1 MQAVAPSSQTVST
14 VDPGEPTPEELAARC
29 QDGNPESFE
38 LLVEQFEA
46 RIYNFLCRFTGNS
59 HDAEDLTQETFVR
72 AFRGIRNYQPT
83 HAFSTWLFTIA
94 KRTAIKHFRSHR
106 PTEPLADE
114 EGGAGEGAD
123 HNDPGAMLAQKDEA
137 ISLWKLA
144 RRLKPNQHQALWLRY
159 GEGFSV
165 AETARIMETNQI
177 HVKVLLHRARGRLAK
192 LLGRPVEPGD

>member
-1 MQAVAPSSQTVST
+1 VS
-14 VDPGEPTPEELAARC
+14 DAADSRESTPEELAARC
-29 QDGNPESFE
+29 QTGCPDAFE
-38 LLVEQFEA
+38 ALVGVFEA
-46 RIYNFLCRFTGNS
+46 RIYNFLCRFTGNP
-59 HDAEDLTQETFVR
+59 HDAEDLTQETFVK

-114 EGGAGEGAD
+114 EGDPGEAAD

-137 ISLWKLA
+137 ISLWNLA
-144 RRLKPNQHQALWLRY
+144 RRLKPKQHEALWLRY

-192 LLGRPVEPGD
+192 LLGRPVAP